1 MRRVSVSE
9 VIRYESCRR
18 EWRYKYVD
26 RLGLREPLRGGPL
39 ASGSAV
45 HYVVEHVCERGEQKV
60 PSAADVRALALE
72 SLRDDFRNSGSPD
85 KQVQKFLPG
94 VLRAVAKIPDEIW
107 TSQWQ
112 VEQDLELELGYL
124 RGTERVD
131 LIGRPD
137 LFRIQTTDEGQ
148 IVELIDIKTTK
159 TDPLVY
165 MLWEPQITWYA
176 LMLQG
181 MYPEALIKYRY
192 LCVPTQGENP
202 APQAPTWVFKR
213 EQLRRAHDE
222 VVRLVGEMNP
232 EHTEMRR
239 SRKCDWCDFRSI
251 CTAEITGADIEGVK
265 QELFTV
271 RPTEQERME
280 KEYDTGI

>member
-1 MRRVSVSE
+1 MTAEIIDGNAIAAQV
-9 VIRYESCRR
+9 
-18 EWRYKYVD
+18 
-26 RLGLREPLRGGPL
+26 L
-39 ASGSAV
+39 A
-45 HYVVEHVCERGEQKV
+45 
-60 PSAADVRALALE
+60 
-72 SLRDDFRNSGSPD
+72 
-85 KQVQKFLPG
+85 
-94 VLRAVAKIPDEIW
+94 
-107 TSQWQ
+107 
-112 VEQDLELELGYL
+112 ELGP
-124 RGTERVD
+124 RV
-131 LIGRPD
+131 
-137 LFRIQTTDEGQ
+137 
-148 IVELIDIKTTK
+148 
-159 TDPLVY
+159 
-165 MLWEPQITWYA
+165 
-176 LMLQG
+176 
-181 MYPEALIKYRY
+181 EALRSRGVQPG
-192 LCVPTQGENP
+192 LAFVLVGENP